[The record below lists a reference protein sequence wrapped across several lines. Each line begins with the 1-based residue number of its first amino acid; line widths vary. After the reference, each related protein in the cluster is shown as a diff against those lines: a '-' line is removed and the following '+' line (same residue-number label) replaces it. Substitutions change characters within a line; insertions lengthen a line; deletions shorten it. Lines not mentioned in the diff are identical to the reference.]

1 MTENDRALKLLN
13 EGRILDAIPILR
25 NLAWRSPSYK
35 AYINLSSALRYA
47 GEFDSAI
54 QYLTRAVKLD
64 AAAPNAWMALANIS
78 TDVGDWDHALKY
90 YEGALFRVSN
100 GGHLLDGD
108 QAQRQV
114 ALGLAQ
120 ALLRNHEFQA
130 AWSLWE
136 FGRYQYSYSNLPGTE
151 RWLGKPCDSLLVVC
165 EGGYG
170 DAMLFGRWL
179 PFAKSRAKHVKM
191 LIWDRMVNFRDWS
204 ALGVD
209 EVIPKSAELDFGL
222 AQYTTSWMSL
232 PAIAGVK
239 TVADIPKDY
248 GLRDG
253 RHSYEFSN
261 NDRIGYCWRAEEN
274 STVRRLR
281 SLSIP
286 DAESLAAR
294 LAAHGE
300 VLSLVPSN
308 TTPINSDISALCP
321 ANHFVTPKGVVQ
333 DDTLLDGWAATAST
347 IRSCKF
353 VVTVDTAVAHLA
365 GLCGVPTLILL
376 PCASDWKWG
385 TAANQPTDI
394 WYGPHVRYYRNRDP
408 LTWDIEQIA
417 LTVNETLSEVAA

>member
-54 QYLTRAVKLD
+54 QYLTRAVRLD

-100 GGHLLDGD
+100 GGHLLDGG

-120 ALLRNHEFQA
+120 ALLRNHDFQA
-130 AWSLWE
+130 AWPLWE
-136 FGRYQYSYSNLPGTE
+136 FGRYQYSYSNLPGTG

-191 LIWDRMVNFRDWS
+191 LIWDRMTAFRDWH

-222 AQYTTSWMSL
+222 AEYTTSWMSL

-239 TVADIPKDY
+239 SVADIPQDTLNAAGTGPY
-248 GLRDG
+248 Q
-253 RHSYEFSN
+253 
-261 NDRIGYCWRAEEN
+261 DRVGYCWRAEEN

-281 SLSIP
+281 SLSLV
-286 DAESLAAR
+286 DAESLASR

-308 TTPINSDISALCP
+308 TTPINSDESALCRT
-321 ANHFVTPKGVVQ
+321 NHFAIPKGVTQ
-333 DDTLLDGWAATAST
+333 SDDMLDGWAATAAT

-385 TAANQPTDI
+385 RADNQPVDP
-394 WYGPHVRYYRNRDP
+394 WYGAHVRYYRNHDP
-408 LTWDIEQIA
+408 LNWDIEDIA
-417 LTVNETLSEVAA
+417 LAVNETLAEVAA